1 MKRSYNINE
10 STPILSESKKIVLFG
25 EADMGKSTF
34 FEKLNKLHDSD
45 YTFQKKYK
53 STDNFDFNRIHL
65 TTDNGIIIIDL
76 WDTAGQE
83 SRGGKVRDA
92 YLKGAEGVLL
102 FYDVSNKKSINN
114 ITTWL
119 EQIKTIAPNV
129 PVAVI
134 GNKSDTL
141 KDLQQSE
148 SVKIREKNLERDIGH
163 KNIKNFLI
171 SIKENTHLESSSSY
185 WSSTI
190 TTKEEEGCLVGL
202 EYVLSNIF
210 NKALIIKN

>member
-76 WDTAGQE
+76 W
-83 SRGGKVRDA
+83 SR
-92 YLKGAEGVLL
+92 
-102 FYDVSNKKSINN
+102 KSRR
-114 ITTWL
+114 
-119 EQIKTIAPNV
+119 
-129 PVAVI
+129 
-134 GNKSDTL
+134 KS
-141 KDLQQSE
+141 
-148 SVKIREKNLERDIGH
+148 
-163 KNIKNFLI
+163 
-171 SIKENTHLESSSSY
+171 
-185 WSSTI
+185 
-190 TTKEEEGCLVGL
+190 
-202 EYVLSNIF
+202 
-210 NKALIIKN
+210 